1 MIIRVVAILFLL
13 IFASFEAKK
22 FISKSKDDLSVEN
35 IKKEI
40 NLESGDIILKR
51 EDNELSNY
59 LATFDSSGYSH
70 IGLIIDTK
78 YGLKVVHIDIDE
90 KNDELQISDLNDFVN
105 FSTKIAVYRYKD
117 RIDVKKLSDIIN
129 DLQKSNT
136 KFDYDFYLNN
146 DKLYSTEL
154 INYIYFILFGED
166 LFTYLS
172 SFYEKDEISINSI
185 IKNPKLEKKFE
196 IDFKF

>member
-22 FISKSKDDLSVEN
+22 FISKSKNDLSVEN

-117 RIDVKKLSDIIN
+117 EIDVKKLSDIIN

-146 DKLYSTEL
+146 DKFYSTEL
-154 INYIYFILFGED
+154 INYIYSKLFGED

>member
-22 FISKSKDDLSVEN
+22 FISKSKDDLSIKN

-117 RIDVKKLSDIIN
+117 KIDVKKLSDIIN

-146 DKLYSTEL
+146 DKFYSTEL
-154 INYIYFILFGED
+154 INYIYSKLFGED

>member
-22 FISKSKDDLSVEN
+22 FISKSKNDLSVEN

-105 FSTKIAVYRYKD
+105 FSTKIDVYRYKD
-117 RIDVKKLSDIIN
+117 EIDVKKLSDIIN

-154 INYIYFILFGED
+154 INYIYFKLFDED

>member
-22 FISKSKDDLSVEN
+22 FISKSKNDLSVEN

-78 YGLKVVHIDIDE
+78 YGFKVVYIKIDE
-90 KNDELQISDLNDFVN
+90 KNDELQISDFNDFVN

-117 RIDVKKLSDIIN
+117 EIDVKKLSDIIN

-154 INYIYFILFGED
+154 INYIYSKLFGED

>member
-22 FISKSKDDLSVEN
+22 FISKSKNDLSVEN

-70 IGLIIDTK
+70 IGLVIDTK
-78 YGLKVVHIDIDE
+78 YGLKVLHIYIDE
-90 KNDELQISDLNDFVN
+90 KNDELQISDFNDFVN

-117 RIDVKKLSDIIN
+117 EIDVKKLSDIIN
-129 DLQKSNT
+129 DIHFK
-136 KFDYDFYLNN
+136 
-146 DKLYSTEL
+146 
-154 INYIYFILFGED
+154 LFGED

>member
-22 FISKSKDDLSVEN
+22 FISKSKEDLSVEN

-78 YGLKVVHIDIDE
+78 YGLKVLHIDIDE

-105 FSTKIAVYRYKD
+105 FSTKIAVYRYKNE
-117 RIDVKKLSDIIN
+117 IDVKKLSDIIN

-154 INYIYFILFGED
+154 INYIYSKLFGED
-166 LFTYLS
+166 LYTYLS

>member
-117 RIDVKKLSDIIN
+117 EIDVKKLSDIIN

-154 INYIYFILFGED
+154 INYIYSKLFGED

>member
-22 FISKSKDDLSVEN
+22 FISKSKNDLSVEN

-117 RIDVKKLSDIIN
+117 EIDVKKLSDIIN

-154 INYIYFILFGED
+154 INYIYSKLFGED
-166 LFTYLS
+166 LYTYLS

>member
-22 FISKSKDDLSVEN
+22 FISKSKEDLSVEN

-117 RIDVKKLSDIIN
+117 EIDVKKLSDIIN
-129 DLQKSNT
+129 DLQKS
-136 KFDYDFYLNN
+136 
-146 DKLYSTEL
+146 
-154 INYIYFILFGED
+154 
-166 LFTYLS
+166 
-172 SFYEKDEISINSI
+172 KDRKSVV
-185 IKNPKLEKKFE
+185 
-196 IDFKF
+196 

>member
-22 FISKSKDDLSVEN
+22 FISKSKNDLSVEN

-105 FSTKIAVYRYKD
+105 F
-117 RIDVKKLSDIIN
+117 IIN
-129 DLQKSNT
+129 
-136 KFDYDFYLNN
+136 
-146 DKLYSTEL
+146 
-154 INYIYFILFGED
+154 
-166 LFTYLS
+166 
-172 SFYEKDEISINSI
+172 
-185 IKNPKLEKKFE
+185 
-196 IDFKF
+196 

>member
-22 FISKSKDDLSVEN
+22 FISKSKNDLSVEN

-117 RIDVKKLSDIIN
+117 EIDVKKLSDIIN

-154 INYIYFILFGED
+154 INYIYFKLFDED

>member
-13 IFASFEAKK
+13 VFASFEAKK
-22 FISKSKDDLSVEN
+22 FISKSKEDLSIES

-90 KNDELQISDLNDFVN
+90 KNDELQISDFNDFVN
-105 FSTKIAVYRYKD
+105 FSTKIAVYKYKD
-117 RIDVKKLSDIIN
+117 EIDVKKLSDIIN

-154 INYIYFILFGED
+154 INYIYFKLFGED

>member
-22 FISKSKDDLSVEN
+22 FISKSKEDLSVEN
-35 IKKEI
+35 IKKKI

-90 KNDELQISDLNDFVN
+90 KNDELQISDFNDFVN
-105 FSTKIAVYRYKD
+105 FSTKIGVYRYKD
-117 RIDVKKLSDIIN
+117 EIDVKKLSDIIN

-154 INYIYFILFGED
+154 INYIYSKLFGED
-166 LFTYLS
+166 LYTYLS

>member
-22 FISKSKDDLSVEN
+22 FISKSKDDLSIEN

-90 KNDELQISDLNDFVN
+90 KNDELQISDFNDFVN
-105 FSTKIAVYRYKD
+105 FSTKIGVYRYKD
-117 RIDVKKLSDIIN
+117 EIDVKKLSDIIN

-154 INYIYFILFGED
+154 INYIYSKLFGED
-166 LFTYLS
+166 LYTYLS

>member
-78 YGLKVVHIDIDE
+78 YGLKVLHIDIDE

-117 RIDVKKLSDIIN
+117 KIDVKKLSDIIN

-154 INYIYFILFGED
+154 INYIYSKLFGED
-166 LFTYLS
+166 LYTYLS

>member
-1 MIIRVVAILFLL
+1 MIIRVVVILFLL

-22 FISKSKDDLSVEN
+22 FISKSKNDLSVEN

-78 YGLKVVHIDIDE
+78 YGLKVLHIDIDE
-90 KNDELQISDLNDFVN
+90 KNDELQISDFNDFVN
-105 FSTKIAVYRYKD
+105 FSTKIGVYRYKD
-117 RIDVKKLSDIIN
+117 EIDVKKLSDIIN

-154 INYIYFILFGED
+154 INYIYFKLFDED
-166 LFTYLS
+166 LYTYLS

>member
-22 FISKSKDDLSVEN
+22 FISKSKNDLSVEN

-146 DKLYSTEL
+146 DKFYSTEL
-154 INYIYFILFGED
+154 INYIYSKLFGED

>member
-22 FISKSKDDLSVEN
+22 FISKSKNDLSVEN

-117 RIDVKKLSDIIN
+117 EIDVKKLSDIIN

-146 DKLYSTEL
+146 DKFYSTEL
-154 INYIYFILFGED
+154 INYIYSKLFVED

>member
-154 INYIYFILFGED
+154 INYIYSKLFGED

>member
-1 MIIRVVAILFLL
+1 MIIRVIAILFLL

-22 FISKSKDDLSVEN
+22 FISKSKNDLSVEN

-40 NLESGDIILKR
+40 NLESGDIILKK

-117 RIDVKKLSDIIN
+117 EIDVKKLSDIIN

-146 DKLYSTEL
+146 DKFYSTEL
-154 INYIYFILFGED
+154 INYIYSKLFGED

>member
-117 RIDVKKLSDIIN
+117 EIDVKKLSDIIN

-154 INYIYFILFGED
+154 INYIYSKLFGED

-172 SFYEKDEISINSI
+172 NFYEKDEISINSI

>member
-22 FISKSKDDLSVEN
+22 FISKSKNDLSVEN

-78 YGLKVVHIDIDE
+78 YGLKVLHIDIDE
-90 KNDELQISDLNDFVN
+90 KNDELQISDLNDFIN
-105 FSTKIAVYRYKD
+105 FSTKIGVYRYKD
-117 RIDVKKLSDIIN
+117 EIDVKKLSDIIN

-154 INYIYFILFGED
+154 INYIYSKLFGED
-166 LFTYLS
+166 LYTYLS

>member
-22 FISKSKDDLSVEN
+22 FISKSKNDLSVEN

-70 IGLIIDTK
+70 IGLVIDTK
-78 YGLKVVHIDIDE
+78 YGLKVLHIYIDE

-117 RIDVKKLSDIIN
+117 EIDVKKLSDIIN

-154 INYIYFILFGED
+154 INYIYSKLFGED
-166 LFTYLS
+166 LYTYLS

>member
-13 IFASFEAKK
+13 VFASFEAKK
-22 FISKSKDDLSVEN
+22 FISKSKEDLSIES

-40 NLESGDIILKR
+40 NLKSGDIIVKK
-51 EDNELSNY
+51 EENELSNY

-78 YGLKVVHIDIDE
+78 YGLKVLHIDIDE

-105 FSTKIAVYRYKD
+105 FSTKIAVYRYKNE
-117 RIDVKKLSDIIN
+117 IDVKKLSDIIN

-154 INYIYFILFGED
+154 INYIYFKLFGED
-166 LFTYLS
+166 LFIYLS

>member
-13 IFASFEAKK
+13 VFASFEAKK
-22 FISKSKDDLSVEN
+22 FISKSKEDLSIES

-40 NLESGDIILKR
+40 NLKSGDIIVKK
-51 EDNELSNY
+51 EENELSNY

-78 YGLKVVHIDIDE
+78 YGLKVLHIDIDE

-105 FSTKIAVYRYKD
+105 FSTKIAVYRYKNE
-117 RIDVKKLSDIIN
+117 IDVKKLSDIIN

-154 INYIYFILFGED
+154 INYIYSKLFGED
-166 LFTYLS
+166 LYTYLS

>member
-22 FISKSKDDLSVEN
+22 FISKSKNDLSVEN

-90 KNDELQISDLNDFVN
+90 KNDELQISDLNDFIN
-105 FSTKIAVYRYKD
+105 FSTKIAVL
-117 RIDVKKLSDIIN
+117 IPTVFAIIQLTDISSI
-129 DLQKSNT
+129 L
-136 KFDYDFYLNN
+136 YLFIF
-146 DKLYSTEL
+146 LVL
-154 INYIYFILFGED
+154 IQFVIGNVIY
-166 LFTYLS
+166 
-172 SFYEKDEISINSI
+172 
-185 IKNPKLEKKFE
+185 PKLM
-196 IDFKF
+196 

>member
-13 IFASFEAKK
+13 VFASFEAKK

-90 KNDELQISDLNDFVN
+90 KNDELQISDFNDFVN

-117 RIDVKKLSDIIN
+117 EIDVKKLSDIIN

-154 INYIYFILFGED
+154 INYIYSKLFGED
-166 LFTYLS
+166 LYTYLS

>member
-78 YGLKVVHIDIDE
+78 YGLKVLHIDIDE
-90 KNDELQISDLNDFVN
+90 KNDELQISDFNDFVN
-105 FSTKIAVYRYKD
+105 LKFNYLKILKKCV
-117 RIDVKKLSDIIN
+117 ILMKKLKKLIKIN
-129 DLQKSNT
+129 DLLKIFWFKNKKT
-136 KFDYDFYLNN
+136 IKF
-146 DKLYSTEL
+146 
-154 INYIYFILFGED
+154 
-166 LFTYLS
+166 
-172 SFYEKDEISINSI
+172 
-185 IKNPKLEKKFE
+185 
-196 IDFKF
+196 

>member
-22 FISKSKDDLSVEN
+22 FISKSKDDLSIEN
-35 IKKEI
+35 IKKKI

-59 LATFDSSGYSH
+59 LATFDSFGYSH

-78 YGLKVVHIDIDE
+78 YGLKVLHIDIDE
-90 KNDELQISDLNDFVN
+90 KNDELQISDFNDFVN

-117 RIDVKKLSDIIN
+117 EIDVKKLSDIIN

-154 INYIYFILFGED
+154 INYIYFKLFGED

>member
-22 FISKSKDDLSVEN
+22 FISKSKNDLSVEN

-105 FSTKIAVYRYKD
+105 FSTKIAVYRHKEK
-117 RIDVKKLSDIIN
+117 IDIKKLSDIIN
-129 DLQKSNT
+129 DLEKRAI
-136 KFDYDFYLNN
+136 KFDYDFYLDN

-154 INYIYFILFGED
+154 INYIFFKLFDEN
-166 LFTYLS
+166 LYLYLLD
-172 SFYEKDEISINSI
+172 FYEKDEISINSI

>member
-22 FISKSKDDLSVEN
+22 FISKSKNDLSVEN

-105 FSTKIAVYRYKD
+105 FSTKIGVYRYKD
-117 RIDVKKLSDIIN
+117 EIDVKKLSDIIN

-154 INYIYFILFGED
+154 INYIYSKLFGED
-166 LFTYLS
+166 LYTYLS

>member
-22 FISKSKDDLSVEN
+22 FISKSKNDLSVEN

-78 YGLKVVHIDIDE
+78 YGFKVVHIDIDE
-90 KNDELQISDLNDFVN
+90 KNDELQISDLNDFIN
-105 FSTKIAVYRYKD
+105 FSTKIGVYRYKD
-117 RIDVKKLSDIIN
+117 EIDVKKLSDIIN

-154 INYIYFILFGED
+154 INYIYFKLFGED
-166 LFTYLS
+166 LFAYLS

>member
-22 FISKSKDDLSVEN
+22 FISKSKEDLSVEN

-105 FSTKIAVYRYKD
+105 FSTKIAVYRHKEK
-117 RIDVKKLSDIIN
+117 IDIKKLSDIIN
-129 DLQKSNT
+129 DLEKRAI
-136 KFDYDFYLNN
+136 KFDYDFYLDN

-154 INYIYFILFGED
+154 INYIFFKLFDEN
-166 LFTYLS
+166 LYLYLLD
-172 SFYEKDEISINSI
+172 FYEKDEISINSI

>member
-22 FISKSKDDLSVEN
+22 FISKSKNDLSVEN

-117 RIDVKKLSDIIN
+117 EIDVKKLSDIIN

-154 INYIYFILFGED
+154 INSIYFKLFGED

-172 SFYEKDEISINSI
+172 SFYDKDEISINSI